1 MMKKTKILRT
11 RRQISN
17 TFYKYT
23 ELYAELVNRYSYLSD
38 EERFWVIRQ
47 FEMPMRI
54 IEEYYFYRNEVLET
68 DTIYVP
74 AEKTLRLLE
83 ATVKKMRD
91 RKKRPEK

>member
-1 MMKKTKILRT
+1 MKKTKTIRT

-23 ELYAELVNRYSYLSD
+23 ELYAELVNRYSYLTD

-54 IEEYYFYRNEVLET
+54 IEEYYFYRNEVLEG
-68 DTIYVP
+68 DKVYIP

-83 ATVKKMRD
+83 ATVSKMKD
-91 RKKRPEK
+91 RKERPKK

>member
-1 MMKKTKILRT
+1 MKKTKRIRT

-83 ATVKKMRD
+83 ATMKKMRD
-91 RKKRPEK
+91 RKERPKK

>member
-1 MMKKTKILRT
+1 MKKTKTLRT

-23 ELYAELVNRYSYLSD
+23 ELYAELVNRYSYLTD
-38 EERFWVIRQ
+38 EERYWVIRQ
-47 FEMPMRI
+47 FDLPLKV
-54 IEEYYFYRNEVLET
+54 IEEYYFYRNEVLDT

-74 AEKTLRLLE
+74 AEKSLRLLE

-91 RKKRPEK
+91 RKERPEK

>member
-1 MMKKTKILRT
+1 MKKTKILRT

>member
-1 MMKKTKILRT
+1 MKKKKIIRT

-23 ELYAELVNRYSYLSD
+23 ELYAELVNRYSYLTD
-38 EERFWVIRQ
+38 EERYWVIRQ
-47 FEMPMRI
+47 FDLPLKV

-68 DTIYVP
+68 DSIYVP

-83 ATVKKMRD
+83 ATVSKMKD
-91 RKKRPEK
+91 RKERPKN